1 MNNIFQVYV
10 NDCWNDKTPFFT
22 VVTPVFNRQDVLPR
36 AIASIEKQKCR
47 DFEYIIVNDGSE
59 ENLDDIV
66 FPFMNNAGIPIMYIK
81 KSNGGVH
88 TARNAGIKHA
98 RGHLITWLDSDDEF
112 LPETLLVLKDAW
124 EHRIPAEKKE
134 EYYQISSRCRE
145 ANGTEGVVFPDSINS
160 LEIKESYRIYH
171 KNKSENLVADRTDIM
186 KANLWPEP
194 EGITFVGEDVVWLEL
209 ERKYRTWFL
218 NDILRIYHTEGTDHI
233 FNSARKKNIQY
244 VKNCLWSLAFHLNN
258 WKKERGVKV
267 FFDSLIK
274 YCIFR
279 KIYREKREDFELKKT
294 SLIILSIVLFL
305 PTLIAS
311 YIYKE
316 KKMV

>member
-10 NDCWNDKTPFFT
+10 NDCWNDKSPFFT

-134 EYYQISSRCRE
+134 EYYQISSDRKS
-145 ANGTEGVVFPDSINS
+145 VV
-160 LEIKESYRIYH
+160 
-171 KNKSENLVADRTDIM
+171 
-186 KANLWPEP
+186 
-194 EGITFVGEDVVWLEL
+194 
-209 ERKYRTWFL
+209 
-218 NDILRIYHTEGTDHI
+218 
-233 FNSARKKNIQY
+233 
-244 VKNCLWSLAFHLNN
+244 
-258 WKKERGVKV
+258 
-267 FFDSLIK
+267 
-274 YCIFR
+274 
-279 KIYREKREDFELKKT
+279 
-294 SLIILSIVLFL
+294 
-305 PTLIAS
+305 
-311 YIYKE
+311 
-316 KKMV
+316 